1 MRTLVS
7 SPRARLGLLAT
18 AGAFA
23 FVAAIILGL
32 I

>member
-1 MRTLVS
+1 MRSLTFS
-7 SPRARLGLLAT
+7 RLGLVAT

-23 FVAAIILGL
+23 FVAAVIFGL

>member
-1 MRTLVS
+1 MRTLTFS
-7 SPRARLGLLAT
+7 SLGLVLT

-23 FVAAIILGL
+23 FVAAVIFGL

>member
-1 MRTLVS
+1 MHSLTTS
-7 SPRARLGLLAT
+7 YARLGLVAT

-23 FVAAIILGL
+23 FVAAVILGL

>member
-1 MRTLVS
+1 MRSLTFS
-7 SPRARLGLLAT
+7 QLGLVAT

-23 FVAAIILGL
+23 FVAAVVLGL